1 MAQENRGGWKRF
13 TGLFEWLW
21 KPGGPFP
28 LFTMVNPACFAHTD
42 WGGTREG
49 NCARSVISLAERAGA
64 VWSRLD
70 RRRTGVVLRWT
81 SSVMWNC
88 GKVHGKQLQT
98 THARRPV
105 SWMPMSMLKT
115 IRTGIR
121 SRDNKEAGG
130 AGSER
135 SPFAVLRWSAGY
147 AARGVRDEPLGRNPS
162 GGMAARNP
170 ICRMWAEG
178 KKRLLSETRKP

>member
-1 MAQENRGGWKRF
+1 MGGSGAGKAGRLEEVYGIVRMAVEARRPISAVYDGQPRLFCPHRLGRNKGGQ
-13 TGLFEWLW
+13 L
-21 KPGGPFP
+21 
-28 LFTMVNPACFAHTD
+28 
-42 WGGTREG
+42 
-49 NCARSVISLAERAGA
+49 RALCYQFGGA

-178 KKRLLSETRKP
+178 EKRLLSETRKP